1 MFAGIV
7 CFFVSAVV
15 TLLIVRSAHLHGNY
29 TSDYDI
35 KKPQRSHLHSVPRVG
50 GVGIAL
56 GFVTGFF
63 ALLWRYGESSATF
76 GLALCACA
84 LPAFTAGLVEDLTK
98 RVGPLIRLLA
108 TMIAALAAAVLLGAV
123 VGRVDVPG
131 LDSVLAWKM
140 SSQYI
145 NTKSFWL
152 HPLAS
157 TPFAVIFSILVVAGV
172 ANAVNIID
180 GLNGLAGMVAI
191 MMFASIAY
199 VAFRVNDATVLA
211 ISLAMMGAIAG
222 FFLLNF
228 PAGLIFLGDG
238 GAYFVG
244 FMLAECAV
252 LLVVRNP
259 DVSAWYAAL
268 LLIYPVWETIFSI
281 YRRRIIRKANPGLPD
296 GVHLHQ
302 LVLRRISR
310 WAIGPQEARE
320 LSHSNSM
327 SAPYLWVL
335 SALSVFPASILWR
348 RTELL
353 APLVVLFCVTY
364 VWLYARLVRFRTPR
378 WLPRHRVRNLV
389 QPPNKDR

>member
-1 MFAGIV
+1 VFAGII
-7 CFFVSAVV
+7 CFFVSGIV
-15 TLLIVRSAHLHGNY
+15 TLLIVRSAHLH
-29 TSDYDI
+29 SDYTADYDT
-35 KKPQRSHLHSVPRVG
+35 KKPQRSHAYSVPRIG
-50 GVGIAL
+50 GLGIAL
-56 GFVTGFF
+56 GLLVGLL
-63 ALLWRYGESSATF
+63 ALLWRYGESSAAF
-76 GLALCACA
+76 GLSLLACGM
-84 LPAFTAGLVEDLTK
+84 PAFLAGLAEDLTK
-98 RVGPLIRLLA
+98 RVGPSVRLAA
-108 TMIAALAAAVLLGAV
+108 TMLAALSAALILGAIV
-123 VGRVDVPG
+123 ARVDVPG
-131 LDSVLAWKM
+131 LDALLAQQVSTDVIGAFG
-140 SSQYI
+140 SSRF
-145 NTKSFWL
+145 SF
-152 HPLAS
+152 S
-157 TPFAVIFSILVVAGV
+157 PFAVLFSIVVVAGV

-180 GLNGLAGMVAI
+180 GLNGLAGMVSI
-191 MMFASIAY
+191 MMFGSIAY
-199 VAFRVNDATVLA
+199 VAFRVNDATILA

-281 YRRRIIRKANPGLPD
+281 YRRRFIRKANPGLPD

-327 SAPYLWVL
+327 SASYLWVL

-353 APLVVLFCVTY
+353 VPLVILFCVTY
-364 VWLYARLVRFRTPR
+364 VWLYKRLVRFRTPR
-378 WLPRHRVRNLV
+378 WLPRHRARE
-389 QPPNKDR
+389 K

>member
-15 TLLIVRSAHLHGNY
+15 TLLIIRSDHLHGGF
-29 TSDYDI
+29 TGDYDI
-35 KKPQRSHLHSVPRVG
+35 KKPQRSHAHSVPRIG
-50 GVGIAL
+50 GLGIAL
-56 GFVTGFF
+56 GLLAGLL
-63 ALLWRYGESSATF
+63 ALLWRYGESSAAL
-76 GLALCACA
+76 GLSLFVCG
-84 LPAFTAGLVEDLTK
+84 LPAFVAGLTEDLTK
-98 RVGPLIRLLA
+98 RVGPLIRLVA
-108 TMIAALAAAVLLGAV
+108 TMGAALIAAYMLGAV
-123 VGRVDVPG
+123 VSRVDVPG
-131 LDSVLAWKM
+131 LDALLAWKV
-140 SSQYI
+140 SADALP
-145 NTKSFWL
+145 SFGL
-152 HPLAS
+152 HPLALA
-157 TPFAVIFSILVVAGV
+157 PLAVIFSVVVVAGV

-180 GLNGLAGMVAI
+180 GLNGLAGMVSI

-211 ISLAMMGAIAG
+211 IALAMMGAIAG
-222 FFLLNF
+222 FFLFNF

-244 FMLAECAV
+244 FMLAESAV
-252 LLVVRNP
+252 LLVARNAE
-259 DVSAWYAAL
+259 VSAWYAAL

-353 APLVVLFCVTY
+353 APLVVVFCITY
-364 VWLYARLVRFRTPR
+364 VWLYSRLVRFRTPS
-378 WLPRHRVRNLV
+378 WLPRHRARARRE
-389 QPPNKDR
+389 K

>member
-1 MFAGIV
+1 VFAGIV
-7 CFFVSAVV
+7 CFFVSAIV
-15 TLLIVRSAHLHGNY
+15 TLLIVRSAHLHSEF
-29 TSDYDI
+29 TADYDI
-35 KKPQRSHLHSVPRVG
+35 KKPQRSHAHSVPRVG
-50 GVGIAL
+50 GVGIAVGL
-56 GFVTGFF
+56 LAGFF
-63 ALLWRYGESSATF
+63 ALLWRYGESSALF
-76 GLALCACA
+76 GLTLFACGM
-84 LPAFTAGLVEDLTK
+84 PAFLAGVLEDLTK
-98 RVGPLIRLLA
+98 RVGPLVRLIA
-108 TMIAALAAAVLLGAV
+108 TMAAALIAALVLGAV

-131 LDSVLAWKM
+131 LDALLAWKA
-140 SSQYI
+140 SADYLESVA
-145 NTKSFWL
+145 L
-152 HPLAS
+152 HPLAL
-157 TPFAVIFSILVVAGV
+157 TPIALIFTVVVVAGV

-180 GLNGLAGMVAI
+180 GLNGLAGMVSI

-211 ISLAMMGAIAG
+211 VSLAMMGAIAG

-244 FMLAECAV
+244 FMLAESAV
-252 LLVVRNP
+252 LLVARNAE
-259 DVSAWYAAL
+259 VSAWYAAL

-310 WAIGPQEARE
+310 WAIGPQEARA

-353 APLVVLFCVTY
+353 APLVVVFCVSY
-364 VWLYARLVRFRTPR
+364 VWLYSRLVRFRTPR
-378 WLPRHRVRNLV
+378 WLPRHRARAARLRANTE
-389 QPPNKDR
+389 K